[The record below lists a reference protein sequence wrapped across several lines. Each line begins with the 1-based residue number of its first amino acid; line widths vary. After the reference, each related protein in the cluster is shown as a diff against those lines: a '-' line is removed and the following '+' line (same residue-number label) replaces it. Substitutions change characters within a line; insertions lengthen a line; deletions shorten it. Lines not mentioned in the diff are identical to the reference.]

1 MYRGDTELSEPKKG
15 KAGKKKPK
23 GIWITICAWGV
34 ESSRAVHD
42 KWLDQAD
49 DVESERT
56 NKDVSSSS
64 RSGQTGLLSFI
75 NINSFLIFK
84 CA

>member
-1 MYRGDTELSEPKKG
+1 MVHALVQKRPWEYIAETKKMYRGDTELSEPKK
-15 KAGKKKPK
+15 
-23 GIWITICAWGV
+23 
-34 ESSRAVHD
+34 D

-64 RSGQTGLLSFI
+64 RSGQTGLLNLSFI